1 MAVAVSGGADSFAL
15 LHVLHEK
22 NVPIIALTV
31 DHGLRPEAAYE
42 AAKVAEWCA
51 ARGISH
57 ETLVWTSA
65 AHPRESGG
73 LPQRHEVPD
82 RAAPVRDERS
92 KGNLQA
98 NARTARYRLLCDACN
113 RLGLE
118 TLVTA
123 HTADDQA
130 ETVFMRLRRGSG
142 QGLAG
147 MPETRLI
154 AGGAG
159 EPVTLYRPLL
169 GVRRTETQSYAEA
182 HDLPVSYDPSNE
194 DDRFERV
201 RIRALLAALEQQ
213 DLLTVEALCRTA
225 EEAAELNRIEAARNV
240 EASQIYMRKSH
251 VDASVQFLES
261 FSSNSG
267 FQDGA
272 VIEAVHAVSGSS
284 TMPTRYGDLFH
295 NDAGQI
301 ETVGRRYSVS
311 TISGVILAYG
321 LHDAF
326 IFREPAALLGRAGGA
341 GGFEPIAVK
350 AGEKHL
356 YDRRFIVHVPEG
368 IAEVTVIKPLGA
380 LIPRDIAT
388 STLDRKR
395 ISTLPCLTRGD
406 ALSHIPAACQ
416 DFIAAALSGWK
427 QAEAFLDN
435 VGTFKAD
442 SLLEERFSG
451 RVIRF

>member
-15 LHVLHEK
+15 LHVLPEK
-22 NVPIIALTV
+22 NIPLVALTV
-31 DHGLRPEAAYE
+31 DHGLRPEAADE

-57 ETLVWTSA
+57 ETLLWTPS
-65 AHPRESGG
+65 AHPRESGD
-73 LPQRHEVPD
+73 LPPRGEIPD
-82 RAAPVRDERS
+82 RAAPVRDERG

-98 NARTARYRLLCDACN
+98 NARTARYRLLCEACN

-142 QGLAG
+142 RGLAG

-169 GVRRTETQSYAEA
+169 GVRRAETQSYAEE
-182 HDLPVSYDPSNE
+182 HDLPVSHDPSNE

-213 DLLTVEALCRTA
+213 DLLTVEALCRTSNRVRYIA
-225 EEAAELNRIEAARNV
+225 AMVLGSQLDDELGSYEHEEPLFEGPYCAP
-240 EASQIYMRKSH
+240 
-251 VDASVQFLES
+251 
-261 FSSNSG
+261 
-267 FQDGA
+267 DGA
-272 VIEAVHAVSGSS
+272 VLSRTGVVVAEVIRRMIFAASGQFDRTPYETYAPSEKA
-284 TMPTRYGDLFH
+284 TLEGTTFIPDHFEFERNMPI
-295 NDAGQI
+295 AI
-301 ETVGRRYSVS
+301 
-311 TISGVILAYG
+311 
-321 LHDAF
+321 
-326 IFREPAALLGRAGGA
+326 REPAALLGRADGA

-356 YDRRFIVHVPEG
+356 YDRRFIVHVPES
-368 IAEVTVIKPLGA
+368 IAEDTVIKPLGA
-380 LIPRDIAT
+380 HLPRDIAT
-388 STLDRKR
+388 STLDRQR